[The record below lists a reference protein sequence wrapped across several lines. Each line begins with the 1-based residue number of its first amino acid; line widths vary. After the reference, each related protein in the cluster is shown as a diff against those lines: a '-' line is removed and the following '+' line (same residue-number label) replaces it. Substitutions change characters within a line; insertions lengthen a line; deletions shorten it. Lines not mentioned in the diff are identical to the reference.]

1 MKKILSIIVPVFN
14 EQKTVKQ
21 LLGKV
26 FRAKL
31 PDGINKEIIVV
42 DDCSTDKTSIF
53 LSSIKDIKFVYLR
66 HNRNLGKGVA
76 VKTGIK
82 RAKGDYLIIQDADLE
97 YDPNDYTRLLEPILK
112 GKSQIVFGTR
122 LANYPLKLWGKNKT
136 FLPLHLIANKLLTG
150 LVNLLYGSSLTD
162 METGYKLF
170 TKEVIKKID
179 LKSDRFEIEPEIT
192 IKSLKLGYNIFEV
205 PIKTKPRGYDEGKK
219 IGFWDGILAIWT
231 ILKYKFLFN

>member
-1 MKKILSIIVPVFN
+1 MKKLLSIIVPVFN
-14 EQKTVKQ
+14 EQKTVKE

-26 FRAKL
+26 FKAKL
-31 PDGINKEIIVV
+31 PDGISKEIIVV
-42 DDCSTDKTSIF
+42 DDCSTDKTSKF
-53 LSSIKDIKFVYLR
+53 LSSITDINFVYFK
-66 HNRNLGKGVA
+66 HHRNLGKGAA

-82 RAKGDYLIIQDADLE
+82 RAIGDYLIIQDADLE

-122 LANYPLKLWGKNKT
+122 LINYPLRLWGKNKT
-136 FLPLHLIANKLLTG
+136 VLPLHLIANKLLTG

-170 TKEVIKKID
+170 TREIIGKLH

-192 IKSLKLGYNIFEV
+192 IKSLKLGYNILEV
-205 PIKTKPRGYDEGKK
+205 PIKTEPRGYDEGKK
-219 IGFWDGILAIWT
+219 IGFWDGLTAIWT
-231 ILKYKFLFN
+231 IFKYRFLE